1 MKERKLFS
9 QAVNI
14 KHPINLLRGVL
25 FLFLRIRGDRY
36 VLTLYS
42 DDTCCFFNALLNVD
56 LLDFL
61 FPVIFHER
69 LYPIIYFSK
78 CWNYIFVDN
87 LLNAFVLKV
96 SNKSCSQI
104 LTLSCYDFR
113 NILSAECAVS
123 CAATSVLLLLL
134 LLLNIYKYHP
144 PCKCPL

>member
-123 CAATSVLLLLL
+123 CAATSVLLLL
-134 LLLNIYKYHP
+134 NVCKYYPPYK
-144 PCKCPL
+144 CTL